1 MEKFLSWNFAIL
13 LLLMVILL
21 IIHEYGHYLAYR
33 VLGYK
38 AILRRSILVPGVD
51 PLNTIQVKKV
61 EGLLIALGGF
71 VLSTTIVVIPLIIFQ
86 YRLWLVLLIGSL
98 AGSIVDFIWAF
109 SMLFK
114 RAITISGSSS

>member
-1 MEKFLSWNFAIL
+1 MEKFLSWSFAIL

>member
-109 SMLFK
+109 SMLFQ